1 MAKTEGLLARG
12 KRRGRCFRPGTLCR
26 LVCLLLPF
34 YPNNDE
40 GVIALS
46 TIGKITTMVFII
58 IALTG
63 IDVLAA
69 NRLLYENF
77 DDQAVDMSRFVV
89 YGHNWAVLNP
99 PQYNL
104 SQVGREGKGYCFSS
118 GTVSEAHLCWK
129 KNVPNPW
136 PTDEFYVSFWMRY
149 PTFRQTDNHENLKL
163 FYPHWDGVDSYVHYA
178 MCNDDSIY
186 YSAKGKGQFLTSGR
200 WLNCPNQTDGKWHRY
215 EFYVKFSAGIHK
227 FWYDG
232 KLTVNDNFG
241 SGKWTRAMYYIS
253 TPSIDAEEPGSFSRQ
268 IDDLEVWD
276 GMPTATQPQDTVPP
290 YLTDVSPLSGA
301 ASVPVDA
308 NITFHVK
315 DSGSGVDK
323 SSISLT
329 VNGTKVAPAITG
341 TAADYT
347 VTYDPA
353 LDFSYGTTTTVVVS
367 AEDLAGNT
375 MAPVS
380 YSFTTGTA
388 QNVKPDPP
396 HGVSVQL
403 VNPNG

>member
-1 MAKTEGLLARG
+1 M
-12 KRRGRCFRPGTLCR
+12 
-26 LVCLLLPF
+26 
-34 YPNNDE
+34 
-40 GVIALS
+40 S
-46 TIGKITTMVFII
+46 TIGKLTTMVFII
-58 IALTG
+58 LTLTYM
-63 IDVLAA
+63 DALAA

-77 DDQAVDMSRFVV
+77 DNQKIDTSRFIV

-104 SQVGREGKGYCFSS
+104 TSVGRNGTGYCFSS
-118 GTVSEAHLCWK
+118 GSVSEAHLCWK

-149 PTFRQTDNHENLKL
+149 PTFSQTDSHENLKL

-178 MCNDDSIY
+178 MCNKDSIY
-186 YSAKGKGQFLTSGR
+186 YSAKGKGAFLTQGR
-200 WLNCPNQTDGKWHRY
+200 WLTCPNQTDGKWHRY

-268 IDDLEVWD
+268 IDDLEIWD
-276 GMPTATQPQDTVPP
+276 GMPTATAPQDTVPP
-290 YLTDVSPLSGA
+290 YLTDVSPVSGA
-301 ASVPVDA
+301 VSVPVNA
-308 NITFHVK
+308 GVVFHVK

-323 SSISLT
+323 NSISLSI
-329 VNGTKVAPAITG
+329 NGTKVTPAISG

-353 LDFSYGTTTTVVVS
+353 ADFGYS
-367 AEDLAGNT
+367 ARINVIISAKDLSGNS

-380 YSFTTGTA
+380 YSFTTETLRTST
-388 QNVKPDPP
+388 PRPSSP
-396 HGVSVQL
+396 RGVSVQ
-403 VNPNG
+403 VISSAG

>member
-1 MAKTEGLLARG
+1 MAKPAWPLPQG
-12 KRRGRCFRPGTLCR
+12 KRPGRRFRPGARRC

-34 YPNNDE
+34 SPNNDE

-46 TIGKITTMVFII
+46 TIGKITTMVFVI
-58 IALTG
+58 IALAG

-77 DDQAVDMSRFVV
+77 DDQSIDTSRFIV

-104 SQVGREGKGYCFSS
+104 NQVGRGGKGYCFSS
-118 GTVSEAHLCWK
+118 GTVSEAHLCWR

-186 YSAKGKGQFLTSGR
+186 YSAKGKGQFLTQGR

-276 GMPTATQPQDTVPP
+276 GMPTATEPQDAVSP

-301 ASVPVDA
+301 TSVHVDA
-308 NITFHVK
+308 DITFHVK

-329 VNGTKVAPAITG
+329 INGAKVTPVISG
-341 TAADYT
+341 TATDYT
-347 VTYDPA
+347 VTYNPA
-353 LDFSYGTTTTVVVS
+353 LNFIHGETIKVVVS
-367 AEDLAGNT
+367 AKDLAGNA

-380 YSFTTGTA
+380 YSFTTEA
-388 QNVKPDPP
+388 APNLKPDPP
-396 HGVSVQL
+396 RGVSVQF
-403 VNPNG
+403 VNPKG